1 MRLTQMHEY
10 SFEFEIPDEIIT
22 KVSIDTGILID
33 PLLKLNI
40 SYSKESQR
48 YHISE
53 VNDFIVT
60 NNPELRLLDGD
71 VFESSL
77 DMYTDEEI

>member
-1 MRLTQMHEY
+1 MQEY
-10 SFEFEIPDEIIT
+10 SFDFEIPAEVIT

-33 PLLKLNI
+33 PSLKLNI
-40 SYSKESQR
+40 TYSKESHN

-60 NNPELRLLDGD
+60 KNSDLRLLDGD
-71 VFESSL
+71 VFTNSL
-77 DMYTDEEI
+77 DIYSDEEI